1 MTQQL
6 SELKIDTSTD
16 HMSTLLAT
24 LLQAQEKYE
33 MVNKMKVLEPEDIA
47 RAVLYAVT
55 QPEHCAVNE
64 ILVEP
69 KEAPI

>member
-1 MTQQL
+1 MEMMAQ
-6 SELKIDTSTD
+6 LKIVTSTD
-16 HMSTLLAT
+16 HMSALFAT

-64 ILVEP
+64 VLVEP
-69 KEAPI
+69 REAPI